1 MDLVG
6 KNVLVTGGAGFIG
19 SELVH
24 QLVEEQAHVVVLDN
38 LSAGRKENLGDILDQ
53 ITFIEQDLI
62 AADLEQILKEHSIN
76 CIFNLAAEPF
86 IPDSYKKPSRFMELN
101 TIGVL
106 KLLLAAKKTG
116 VERVLQYSTSE
127 VYGTAQSVPMSEN
140 HILNP
145 LSTYAVS
152 KVAADR
158 LCYTLFHEQNVPVII
173 LRQFNV
179 YGPRETHPYIIPI
192 LIEQLNKSNTLKL
205 GNIKATRDF
214 TFVSDAAR
222 AAIMLM
228 KTDEAVGQVINSG
241 SNMEVS
247 VEQMARTIGKLM
259 GHENVNITVE
269 QSRLRPLDVERL
281 YCDNTK
287 IKKMTGWQPEISWEE
302 GLKKTIA
309 NYHAN
314 GDTWS
319 YQ

>member
-1 MDLVG
+1 MELVG
-6 KNVLVTGGAGFIG
+6 KKVLVTGGAGFIG

-24 QLVEEQAHVVVLDN
+24 QLVEEQAQVVVLDN
-38 LSAGRKENLGDILDQ
+38 LSAGRKENLGDILDK
-53 ITFIEQDLI
+53 ITFIEKDLI
-62 AADLEQILKEHSIN
+62 TADLEQILKEHSIN

-127 VYGTAQSVPMSEN
+127 VYGTAQSVPMNEN

-192 LIEQLNKSNTLKL
+192 LIEQLNKGNTLTL

-259 GHENVNITVE
+259 GHENVNITIE

-287 IKKMTGWQPEISWEE
+287 IKKMTGWQPEVSFED